1 MFRVGLLCII
11 FSVMIHAQKLVLVTQ
26 SQSPID
32 KLTQSQVRMIYLK
45 KRRFWGDMKLV
56 ALNLP
61 PQNDLRKTFE
71 NNTLNMNAVQ
81 LDNYWIKE
89 HYKGYRPPYRVETVE
104 SMILFI
110 KKVEGAIGYIPINEV
125 DKDLK
130 VIYEVGT
137 L

>member
-1 MFRVGLLCII
+1 MFRIGLICIMLSI
-11 FSVMIHAQKLVLVTQ
+11 FLNAEKFVLVTQ
-26 SQSPID
+26 SQSPIHM
-32 KLTQSQVRMIYLK
+32 LTKSEVRMIYLK
-45 KRRFWGDMKLV
+45 KRRLWGELKLV

-61 PQNDLRKTFE
+61 PQNILRKTFE
-71 NNTLNMNAVQ
+71 NNILNMNAAQ

-110 KKVEGAIGYIPINEV
+110 KKVEGALGYIPSSKV
-125 DKDLK
+125 DQDLK
-130 VIYEVGT
+130 VIYEVGE

>member
-1 MFRVGLLCII
+1 MLSI
-11 FSVMIHAQKLVLVTQ
+11 FLNAEKFVLVTQ
-26 SQSPID
+26 SQSPIHM
-32 KLTQSQVRMIYLK
+32 LTKSEVRMIYLK
-45 KRRFWGDMKLV
+45 KRRLWGELKLV

-61 PQNDLRKTFE
+61 PQNILRKTFE
-71 NNTLNMNAVQ
+71 NNILNMNAVQ

-110 KKVEGAIGYIPINEV
+110 KKVEGALGYIPSSKV

-130 VIYEVGT
+130 VIYEVGE
-137 L
+137 

>member
-1 MFRVGLLCII
+1 M
-11 FSVMIHAQKLVLVTQ
+11 
-26 SQSPID
+26 
-32 KLTQSQVRMIYLK
+32 LTQGQVRMIYLK
-45 KRRFWGDMKLV
+45 KKRFWGELKLV

-61 PQNDLRKTFE
+61 PQNILRKTFE
-71 NNTLNMNAVQ
+71 NNILNMNSEQ

-110 KKVEGAIGYIPINEV
+110 KKVEGAIGYIPIDRV

-130 VIYEVGT
+130 VIYEVGE

>member
-1 MFRVGLLCII
+1 MFRIGLICIMLSI
-11 FSVMIHAQKLVLVTQ
+11 FLNAENFVLVTQ
-26 SQSPID
+26 SQSPI
-32 KLTQSQVRMIYLK
+32 KMLTKEEVRMIYLK
-45 KRRFWGDMKLV
+45 KRRFWGEMKLV

-61 PQNDLRKTFE
+61 PQSILRKTFE
-71 NNTLNMNAVQ
+71 NNILNMNAAQ

-110 KKVEGAIGYIPINEV
+110 KKVEGAIGYIPRERV

-130 VIYEVGT
+130 VIYEAGA

>member
-61 PQNDLRKTFE
+61 PQNDFRKTFE
-71 NNTLNMNAVQ
+71 NNILNMNTVQ

>member
-1 MFRVGLLCII
+1 MFRIGLICII
-11 FSVMIHAQKLVLVTQ
+11 LSLVLNADKFVLVTQ
-26 SQSPID
+26 SQSPIHR
-32 KLTQSQVRMIYLK
+32 LTKDEVRMIYLK
-45 KRRFWGDMKLV
+45 KRRFWGEMKLV

-61 PQNDLRKTFE
+61 PQNILRKTFE
-71 NNTLNMNAVQ
+71 NNILNMNAAQ
-81 LDNYWIKE
+81 LDNYWMKE

-110 KKVEGAIGYIPINEV
+110 KKVEGAIGYIPMARV

-130 VIYEVGT
+130 VIYEVGE